1 MPAEEELP
9 ADLARLT
16 RLQAHHLRTD
26 ADWRSSEAN
35 LVTRVADLV
44 GENDGSRQPPPP
56 PPQRWPGL
64 VPIGL
69 LGAALLVV
77 GLVVLWR
84 TYITP
89 PFHFTDVAPGFF
101 TSVAPVGVLV
111 GAVLAL
117 ALVSGEAT
125 TTWLRVGLLAGFA
138 VEAAAKGLSLLGDP
152 SSRVQAGGL
161 LWLLGGVTL
170 GVAAGIAARH
180 VSRRAPAEDQNEPRY
195 IPTAFAAIAGAAL
208 LVVGA
213 VIPFNIAKVDGEL
226 FDRII
231 LSDDWLA
238 ADPFGTA
245 LAVVVAVGLLLAG
258 RRSLAAGLLLALG
271 LASALLWV
279 RYIGIPVAQW
289 STPHDVA
296 SPQAGG
302 FVGLAGSVVVFC
314 AGWRL
319 AAVRPLGVPAAR
331 PVPTT

>member
-26 ADWRSSEAN
+26 ADWRSSEAS
-35 LVTRVADLV
+35 LVKRVADLV
-44 GENDGSRQPPPP
+44 GENDGSRQPQP

-64 VPIGL
+64 VPVGV

-77 GLVVLWR
+77 GLVVLWQ

-89 PFHFTDVAPGFF
+89 TPFGFTNVPPGFF

-111 GAVLAL
+111 GAFLAL
-117 ALVSGEAT
+117 ALARQEAT
-125 TTWLRVGLLAGFA
+125 TTWLRVGLFAGFA
-138 VEAAAKGLSLLGDP
+138 VEAAAKGLSLLGDS

-161 LWLLGGVTL
+161 LWLLGGAML
-170 GVAAGIAARH
+170 GVAAVIAARD
-180 VSRRAPAEDQNEPRY
+180 VSKRVPAESPNEPRY
-195 IPTAFAAIAGAAL
+195 TLTAFAAIAGAAM
-208 LVVGA
+208 LVVGT
-213 VIPFNIAKVDGEL
+213 VIPFNIAKPGG
-226 FDRII
+226 DRII
-231 LSDDWLA
+231 LSEQWFA
-238 ADPFGTA
+238 ADPFATA
-245 LAVVVAVGLLLAG
+245 LATVVAVGLLFTG

-279 RYIGIPVAQW
+279 RYVGIPIAQW
-289 STPHDVA
+289 STPNDVA

-319 AAVRPLGVPAAR
+319 AAVRPVGVPAAR